1 MSDRLDTQKD
11 KRKTKRYRRNSR
23 AILLLLLISITGLG
37 MLMGMLYAEYEKTES
52 WQGSDL
58 DQELASI
65 PPEFAQNTYDLGVLD
80 DISIL
85 GQSAEILS
93 VIDTHAG
100 LTEKTIA
107 DAENVAKTADA
118 LLSENGIESGDSVQK
133 LERLQL
139 YIRIYHIER
148 TIYDTLDTEE
158 LAHVMTAIQQRVLYD
173 ENEADTQALIRLQG
187 IVGELSALNTFVD
200 TFRESLGDIVEN
212 VLIVPDTMTREQT
225 NTILAHIEEQS
236 LSKFTAIQMLRNVL
250 TSPTW
255 NRILVNNGVLKDIDH
270 WNNEW
275 AAYQTLN
282 KNQYRR
288 IGVHTT
294 LNDIEQMEWIT
305 VQGVSPKPFQTVLGH
320 SIVNEL
326 TVNDTPVQYGQ
337 YVRVDLPVIA
347 HVEPVYQSATLPEES
362 APPTFTETPDYSALE
377 DNLRSLLDKRDEER
391 EQEQRERERLEAERR
406 EQERIE
412 QERRERERL
421 EQEREEQSQSE
432 ANIQNNNGNND
443 ETESTT
449 DENR

>member
-1 MSDRLDTQKD
+1 MNNRLVTQKD

-23 AILLLLLISITGLG
+23 AILLLLLISVTGLG
-37 MLMGMLYAEYEKTES
+37 MLTGMLYAEYEKTES

-85 GQSAEILS
+85 GQSVEILS
-93 VIDTHAG
+93 VIDEHAG
-100 LTEKTIA
+100 LTEETIA
-107 DAENVAKTADA
+107 DAEDVAKTTDA
-118 LLSENGIESGDSVQK
+118 LLSANGIESGDSVQN

-148 TIYDTLDTEE
+148 TIHDTLDTEE

-173 ENEADTQALIRLQG
+173 ENEADTQALIRLQS

-236 LSKFTAIQMLRNVL
+236 LSKFTVIQVLREVL

-255 NRILVNNGVLKDIDH
+255 NRILVNNSILKDIDH
-270 WNNEW
+270 WDNEW

-305 VQGVSPKPFQTVLGH
+305 VQGVSPRPFQTVLGH
-320 SIVNEL
+320 SVVKEL

-347 HVEPVYQSATLPEES
+347 HVEPAYQSAILPEES

-377 DNLRSLLDKRDEER
+377 DNLRSLLDKRDETR
-391 EQEQRERERLEAERR
+391 EQERRESERLEQERLEKERLEAER
-406 EQERIE
+406 
-412 QERRERERL
+412 
-421 EQEREEQSQSE
+421 EEQSE
-432 ANIQNNNGNND
+432 VDIPDNNGNND
-443 ETESTT
+443 ETRTTT

>member
-1 MSDRLDTQKD
+1 MSSRLDTQKD
-11 KRKTKRYRRNSR
+11 RRKTKRYRRNSR
-23 AILLLLLISITGLG
+23 AILLLLLISVTGLG
-37 MLMGMLYAEYEKTES
+37 MLTGMLYAEYEKTES

-85 GQSAEILS
+85 GQTVEILS
-93 VIDTHAG
+93 VIDEHAG
-100 LTEKTIA
+100 LTKETIA
-107 DAENVAKTADA
+107 DAEDVAKTTDA
-118 LLSENGIESGDSVQK
+118 LLSANGIESGASVQK

-148 TIYDTLDTEE
+148 TIHDTLDTES

-225 NTILAHIEEQS
+225 DTILAHIEDQS
-236 LSKFTAIQMLRNVL
+236 LSKFTVIQMLRKVL

-255 NRILVNNGVLKDIDH
+255 NRILVNNSILNDIDR
-270 WNNEW
+270 WDNEW
-275 AAYQTLN
+275 ATYQTLN

-305 VQGVSPKPFQTVLGH
+305 VQGVSPKPFQTVLGY
-320 SIVNEL
+320 SVVKEL
-326 TVNDTPVQYGQ
+326 TVNDTPVRYGQ
-337 YVRVDLPVIA
+337 YVRVGLPVIA
-347 HVEPVYQSATLPEES
+347 HVEPAYRSAILPEES
-362 APPTFTETPDYSALE
+362 VLPTFTETPDYSTLE
-377 DNLRSLLDKRDEER
+377 DNLRSLLEKRDEMR
-391 EQEQRERERLEAERR
+391 EQERRESERLEAERLEAER
-406 EQERIE
+406 KEQF
-412 QERRERERL
+412 
-421 EQEREEQSQSE
+421 QSE
-432 ANIQNNNGNND
+432 EDILDDDGNND
-443 ETESTT
+443 ETETAP
-449 DENR
+449 DENP

>member
-1 MSDRLDTQKD
+1 MSSRSDTQKD

-23 AILLLLLISITGLG
+23 AILLLLLISVTGLG
-37 MLMGMLYAEYEKTES
+37 MLTGMLYAEYEKTES

-93 VIDTHAG
+93 VIDEHAG
-100 LTEKTIA
+100 LTEETIA
-107 DAENVAKTADA
+107 DAEDVAKTTDA
-118 LLSENGIESGDSVQK
+118 LLSANGIESGDSVQK

-148 TIYDTLDTEE
+148 TIHDTLDTEA
-158 LAHVMTAIQQRVLYD
+158 LAHVMTAIQQRVRYE

-225 NTILAHIEEQS
+225 DTILAHIEEQS
-236 LSKFTAIQMLRNVL
+236 LSKFTVIQALRKVM

-255 NRILVNNGVLKDIDH
+255 NRILVNNSILSDIDR
-270 WNNEW
+270 WDNEW
-275 AAYQTLN
+275 ATYQTLN

-305 VQGVSPKPFQTVLGH
+305 VQGVSPRPLQTVLGH
-320 SIVNEL
+320 SVVKEL

-337 YVRVDLPVIA
+337 YVRVGLPVIA
-347 HVEPVYQSATLPEES
+347 HVEPVYQSTNLPEES

-377 DNLRSLLDKRDEER
+377 DNLGSLLDKRDEAR
-391 EQEQRERERLEAERR
+391 EQERLEAERL
-406 EQERIE
+406 EAERLESERLE
-412 QERRERERL
+412 QERRESERL
-421 EQEREEQSQSE
+421 ETEREEQSQSE
-432 ANIQNNNGNND
+432 VDVPDDGNND
-443 ETESTT
+443 ETEATT
-449 DENR
+449 DENP

>member
-11 KRKTKRYRRNSR
+11 KRKTKRYRRTSR

-85 GQSAEILS
+85 GQSSEILS
-93 VIDTHAG
+93 VIDGHAG
-100 LTEKTIA
+100 LTEETIA

-118 LLSENGIESGDSVQK
+118 LLSENGIESGDSVQN

-148 TIYDTLDTEE
+148 TIYDTLDTES
-158 LAHVMTAIQQRVLYD
+158 LAQVMTAIQQRVLYD

-225 NTILAHIEEQS
+225 NTILAH
-236 LSKFTAIQMLRNVL
+236 LYRCKLR
-250 TSPTW
+250 
-255 NRILVNNGVLKDIDH
+255 
-270 WNNEW
+270 
-275 AAYQTLN
+275 Q
-282 KNQYRR
+282 
-288 IGVHTT
+288 
-294 LNDIEQMEWIT
+294 
-305 VQGVSPKPFQTVLGH
+305 
-320 SIVNEL
+320 
-326 TVNDTPVQYGQ
+326 
-337 YVRVDLPVIA
+337 
-347 HVEPVYQSATLPEES
+347 
-362 APPTFTETPDYSALE
+362 
-377 DNLRSLLDKRDEER
+377 
-391 EQEQRERERLEAERR
+391 
-406 EQERIE
+406 
-412 QERRERERL
+412 
-421 EQEREEQSQSE
+421 
-432 ANIQNNNGNND
+432 
-443 ETESTT
+443 
-449 DENR
+449 